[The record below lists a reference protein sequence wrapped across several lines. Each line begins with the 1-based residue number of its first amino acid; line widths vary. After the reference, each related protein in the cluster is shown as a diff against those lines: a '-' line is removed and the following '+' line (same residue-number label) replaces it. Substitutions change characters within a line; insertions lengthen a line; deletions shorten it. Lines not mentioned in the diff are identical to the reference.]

1 MKIVAGKF
9 KGLKLSPVG
18 ARGSDKGLR
27 PTSIR
32 TRTRIFDL
40 LTHGRHGDRV
50 SGARVLDLFAGTGAM
65 GLEAL
70 SRGASFA
77 CFVDSSSIACR
88 VIRSNIGRARA
99 AGSTLLIRQD
109 ATGLGRWTS
118 EPFDLVFADP
128 PYGNNL
134 AETALTCVLQ
144 SGWLAPGCIFVAEDS
159 DSPSVPKSMA
169 VLDHRQFGNTVITL
183 VSYSGSRS

>member
-1 MKIVAGKF
+1 MRIVAGKF

-18 ARGSDKGLR
+18 AKGSDTSLR

-40 LTHGRHGDRV
+40 LTHGRHGDRI
-50 SGARVLDLFAGTGAM
+50 SSARVLDLFAGTGSL

-70 SRGASFA
+70 SRGSSFA

-99 AGSTLLIRQD
+99 ADSTLLIRQD
-109 ATGLGRWTS
+109 ATCLGRWTS

-128 PYGNNL
+128 PYGSNL
-134 AETALTCVLQ
+134 AEPALNCILQ
-144 SGWLAPGCIFVAEDS
+144 SGWLAPGCIVVAEDS
-159 DSPSVPKSMA
+159 DIPSVPKGMA
-169 VLDHRQFGNTVITL
+169 VVDHRHFGGTVITL
-183 VSYSGSRS
+183 VSHSGS